1 MTKFL
6 KGIIGF
12 ANTGIHEVRTALAK
26 KTDYSSHLYLDE
38 DTPIPEDTDLI
49 YVPNSGYL
57 STVVKQAEALNH
69 QYVVMLFDVPVRL
82 DGIKGLLM
90 ADVKEKKKSFYYD
103 FEKVSYAK
111 VAKALSKF
119 FSSDE
124 PFAINL
130 RRPNVIPVLLKS
142 TASSTLKRLQSWKYG
157 IHPVALRDE
166 VMAKVFEWFIK
177 PDKTVEWLKEEV
189 ADLLERDG
197 AADLLFEDDRYIKL
211 KDAVCRCLAAKLEEK
226 SIVTQV
232 ADKEKL
238 SAFDIRYIMSAAT
251 VGLDYEDTDLLD
263 IYKDIRAKH
272 DKVAE
277 ERERAKKKEG
287 K

>member
-12 ANTGIHEVRTALAK
+12 ANTGIHEARTALSK
-26 KTDYSSHLYLDE
+26 KLDYSSHLYLDE
-38 DTPIPEDTDLI
+38 DTPIPPDTDLI

-57 STVVKQAEALNH
+57 STVVKLAEVNQH
-69 QYVVMLFDVPVRL
+69 PYVILLFDVAVRL

-111 VAKALSKF
+111 VAKAIVKF
-119 FSSDE
+119 FDSEDTFEIS
-124 PFAINL
+124 L

-142 TASSTLKRLQSWKYG
+142 TASSTLKRLQSWKYA
-157 IHPVALRDE
+157 IHPVTLRDD
-166 VMAKVFEWFIK
+166 VMAKVFEWFIT
-177 PDKTVEWLKEEV
+177 PSRTVDWLKEEID
-189 ADLLERDG
+189 DLLERSG
-197 AADLLFEDDRYIKL
+197 SADLLFEDDRYIKL
-211 KDAVCRCLAAKLEEK
+211 KDAVCKCLAAKAEEK
-226 SIVTQV
+226 SIVSQV
-232 ADKEKL
+232 AEKEKL

-251 VGLDYEDTDLLD
+251 VELKYEDVDLLD
-263 IYKDIRAKH
+263 IYKDLRAKH
-272 DKVAE
+272 TE
-277 ERERAKKKEG
+277 EAKKKEA